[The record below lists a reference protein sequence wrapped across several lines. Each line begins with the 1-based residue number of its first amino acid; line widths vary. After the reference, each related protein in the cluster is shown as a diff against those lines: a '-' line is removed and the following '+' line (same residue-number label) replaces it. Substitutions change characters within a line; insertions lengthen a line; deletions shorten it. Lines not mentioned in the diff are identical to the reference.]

1 MVKYSYLINFN
12 NHFADLTNQSGEIDV
27 PTTASLLQVIEQN
40 KSKKTTPQKDVS
52 TSSEHGKGGGKA
64 KNSRDKEDDPETKQV
79 VEKLLAAKEEI
90 ARRHAETIGIKYKYY
105 KKLLI

>member
-1 MVKYSYLINFN
+1 L
-12 NHFADLTNQSGEIDV
+12 ANQSGQIDV

-40 KSKKTTPQKDVS
+40 KSKKTATQKDVS
-52 TSSEHGKGGGKA
+52 TSSEHGKGGKM

-90 ARRHAETIGIKYKYY
+90 ARRHAETIGINRLKNY
-105 KKLLI
+105 